1 MTAFADG
8 LLLLVLVTDLYILAS
23 SRLAACV
30 RATAVQGVLLAALP
44 LVLWGPGGGV
54 PLVHLLLMSAGAL
67 AVKAGI
73 IPALLLR
80 AAREANARREVE
92 PYVSLHL
99 SVLLGAA
106 LVGLSLWLARVL
118 VPPGN
123 VAATLLVP
131 AAFATALLGFLM
143 LVARKYAVTQVVGY
157 LMLDNGVFIF
167 GQSLAGALPVM
178 VELGILLDL
187 LVAVFV
193 MGIAI
198 HHISREFDH
207 IDTRALASLRD

>member
-1 MTAFADG
+1 MH
-8 LLLLVLVTDLYILAS
+8 
-23 SRLAACV
+23 
-30 RATAVQGVLLAALP
+30 LAALP
-44 LVLWGPGGGV
+44 LVLWVPGGTV
-54 PLVHLLLMSAGAL
+54 PLVHLALMSVGAL
-67 AVKAGI
+67 AVKAVV

-80 AAREANARREVE
+80 ASREANARREVE

-118 VPPGN
+118 VPPGP

-131 AAFATALLGFLM
+131 ASFATALLGFLM

-167 GQSLAGALPVM
+167 GQSLAGALPVV

-198 HHISREFDH
+198 HHISREFDS
-207 IDTRALASLRD
+207 IDTRALSSLRG